1 MPTKKRQAAR
11 KSKTTKKSRN
21 TVRRTKAALRSKT
34 GKTKGKPRNRSVQE
48 KFLVVPE
55 AVVEVIETEIYEEPD
70 LVVASQDEE
79 FGT

>member
-11 KSKTTKKSRN
+11 KSKTTPKNRN
-21 TVRRTKAALRSKT
+21 TARRTKPTLRSKT

-55 AVVEVIETEIYEEPD
+55 AVIEVIETEIYEEPD
-70 LVVASQDEE
+70 LVVASEDEE